1 MICTE
6 ILSPTLTSI
15 VDPLHLE
22 YIQRLV
28 EKDIVSLADVLVAL
42 LRTSS
47 ARSTAS
53 TSPSSSSEGSGAGGN
68 GNREA
73 LETDLF
79 LVLATVMRT
88 RKPKSP
94 DLIWAAIQAL
104 SDWMEAV
111 MAASGTGMLDDN
123 NVEAVDMPGS
133 GKGRREALAELVIAL
148 GGNEDVGRV
157 LGEGGRKERRL
168 TFQTSLSLFT
178 QYIQVQNSE
187 LAARMESLFRQ
198 NQSPRQGRAG
208 TGRGG
213 DGGMMMGLGDSGDG
227 VGGPAVWARGGLF
240 VWLNALVRVVW
251 KCTYRGGRELTA
263 YEIPAVGWTAAG

>member
-1 MICTE
+1 M
-6 ILSPTLTSI
+6 
-15 VDPLHLE
+15 
-22 YIQRLV
+22 QRLV

-47 ARSTAS
+47 ARSIAS
-53 TSPSSSSEGSGAGGN
+53 TSPAANLEGG

-79 LVLATVMRT
+79 LVLATVLRT

-104 SDWMEAV
+104 SDWMEAI
-111 MAASGTGMLDDN
+111 MAASGTGMLDDTN
-123 NVEAVDMPGS
+123 AEAVDIPGS
-133 GKGRREALAELVIAL
+133 RKGRREALAEVVIAL

-157 LGEGGRKERRL
+157 LGEGGRRERRL

-178 QYIQVQNSE
+178 QYIQVQNSG

-208 TGRGG
+208 TGGAG
-213 DGGMMMGLGDSGDG
+213 DGGMMMGMGDG
-227 VGGPAVWARGGLF
+227 GDGAGGPIVWARGGLF

-251 KCTYRGGRELTA
+251 RLTHCEGEGA
-263 YEIPAVGWTAAG
+263 NDL